1 MERREFLKR
10 SMLVLAGA
18 GLSRYLGR
26 GFRTVAGAAESSAE
40 IVMVKGADSEKITFG
55 ALEMLGGMK
64 RFVKKG
70 QRVVVKPNIAWNRT
84 VEQAANTHPDVVKAL
99 VKMCLQAGA
108 SQVVVIDNTCN
119 PWNLTYVTSGM
130 ESAVKE
136 AGGLLKA
143 PQSFKKVTLPQATI
157 LKEAEVL
164 EEVLNADV
172 VINVPVVKVHGSQA
186 KVTLSMKNLMGVV
199 KDRGYFHRTDL
210 NRCIAEIAGYIK
222 PHLTVLDATRVLLT
236 RGPQGPG
243 EVKVLETVL
252 AGTDFVALDA
262 YGSTL
267 LGVKPEIVPHIQMAA
282 EMGLG
287 QNDLSR
293 IKVRTN

>member
-1 MERREFLKR
+1 MERREFLKK
-10 SMLVLAGA
+10 SIWILAGA
-18 GLSRYLGR
+18 GLSRYVGL
-26 GFRTVAGAAESSAE
+26 GFRKVANAGESGAE
-40 IVMVKGADSEKITFG
+40 IVMVKGTDSEKITFR

-64 RFVKKG
+64 QFVKKG

-84 VEQAANTHPDVVKAL
+84 VEQAANTHPCVVKAL
-99 VKMCLQAGA
+99 IKMCLQVGA

-136 AGGLLKA
+136 AGGLLKG

-222 PHLTVLDATRVLLT
+222 PHLTVLDATRILLT

-252 AGTDFVALDA
+252 AGTDFVALDT